1 MVKDLFKSL
10 TPSSK
15 CQGLT
20 HTVSAVHKNDTS
32 NRTMQSLFKET
43 EHLKTE
49 RILAVQTIVSWRFIE
64 IPKEGSGELGQS
76 PKAALVTRHRGHW
89 GTG

>member
-1 MVKDLFKSL
+1 MQLLFK
-10 TPSSK
+10 
-15 CQGLT
+15 
-20 HTVSAVHKNDTS
+20 A
-32 NRTMQSLFKET
+32 T

-64 IPKEGSGELGQS
+64 MPKAGSGELGQS
-76 PKAALVTRHRGHW
+76 LKAALVTRHHGHW